1 MAPIRLLLSLTLG
14 VTLCSSCTI
23 LNAPTGNLE
32 LHTRHYDG
40 NQAVERTLH
49 WKPSETAI
57 IICDMWDNHWC
68 KGATKRVTE
77 LARPL
82 NEVVE
87 AARQQGIFVIHA
99 PSTTVDPYQGTA
111 ARRRAQQARF
121 SKSPVPL
128 SASDRWGTKWCWP
141 DKDREPGMPIDD
153 SDMGCDC
160 AVKCTIRDAWS
171 RQIETIRID
180 DQDAISDNG
189 QEVYNLLAERGITNV
204 ILVGVH
210 LNMCVLGRP
219 FGIRQ
224 MVYIGKNV
232 VLMRDMTDTMYN
244 SKMAPKVNHFRG
256 TDLVI
261 QHIERHWCPTISSV
275 DLVGGQP
282 FVFHEDSLQP

>member
-1 MAPIRLLLSLTLG
+1 
-14 VTLCSSCTI
+14 
-23 LNAPTGNLE
+23 
-32 LHTRHYDG
+32 
-40 NQAVERTLH
+40 
-49 WKPSETAI
+49 
-57 IICDMWDNHWC
+57 
-68 KGATKRVTE
+68 
-77 LARPL
+77 
-82 NEVVE
+82 
-87 AARQQGIFVIHA
+87 
-99 PSTTVDPYQGTA
+99 
-111 ARRRAQQARF
+111 
-121 SKSPVPL
+121 
-128 SASDRWGTKWCWP
+128 
-141 DKDREPGMPIDD
+141 
-153 SDMGCDC
+153 MGCDC

-224 MVYIGKNV
+224 MIYIGKNV

>member
-1 MAPIRLLLSLTLG
+1 
-14 VTLCSSCTI
+14 
-23 LNAPTGNLE
+23 
-32 LHTRHYDG
+32 
-40 NQAVERTLH
+40 
-49 WKPSETAI
+49 
-57 IICDMWDNHWC
+57 
-68 KGATKRVTE
+68 
-77 LARPL
+77 
-82 NEVVE
+82 
-87 AARQQGIFVIHA
+87 
-99 PSTTVDPYQGTA
+99 
-111 ARRRAQQARF
+111 
-121 SKSPVPL
+121 
-128 SASDRWGTKWCWP
+128 
-141 DKDREPGMPIDD
+141 MPIDD

-180 DQDAISDNG
+180 DRDAISDNG

-224 MVYIGKNV
+224 MIYVGKNV

-256 TDLVI
+256 TDLVV

-282 FVFHEDSLQP
+282 FVFHEDSRQP